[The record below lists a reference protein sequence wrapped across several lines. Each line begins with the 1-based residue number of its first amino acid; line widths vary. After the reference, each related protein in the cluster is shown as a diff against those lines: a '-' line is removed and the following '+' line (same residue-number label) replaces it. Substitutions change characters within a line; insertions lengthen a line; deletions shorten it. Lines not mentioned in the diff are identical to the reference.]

1 MITDRD
7 FTIAT
12 LVAPSALKKAEGD
25 TTQEGETAAD
35 DVPATEQDA
44 EEEAEGEGEGGED

>member
-12 LVAPSALKKAEGD
+12 IAAPSALRASDEDEG
-25 TTQEGETAAD
+25 
-35 DVPATEQDA
+35 
-44 EEEAEGEGEGGED
+44 EAEGEGEESEEKKEEDAKED